1 MFNKIMF
8 VGSWS
13 AAAYDRKQ
21 FQAWEEGTIT
31 TAEAIKRICWNNQSP
46 RLSEEDFIR
55 QANSLGHNRDR
66 AEPKEEG
73 GEGID

>member
-31 TAEAIKRICWNNQSP
+31 TEVAIHRICWNNQSP
-46 RLSEEDFIR
+46 RVSEEDFIR
-55 QANSLGHNRDR
+55 QAESLGYSRER
-66 AEPKEEG
+66 AQPKEEG
-73 GEGID
+73 GDAAY